1 MKRNFNEIYQEIYK
15 NGVKELTILK
25 RNHNVS
31 ILVFFALFILTIIIF
46 ITQKR
51 FTPILMLSIVTVI
64 VSLVI

>member
-31 ILVFFALFILTIIIF
+31 ILVFFALFTF
-46 ITQKR
+46 NFGKSKKSNQ
-51 FTPILMLSIVTVI
+51 
-64 VSLVI
+64 